1 MQKSVPWIAN
11 HDRENNDYANA
22 LRPRRFNWCDFSTN
36 FILFPML
43 DTFYL
48 SGFFPGYYLNKF
60 CFELPQ
66 NITWTDE
73 RVLGREHS
81 WKVSKKFIGNFNFW
95 GITLTNENSWIALS
109 DASSFLFK
117 DVRAHCYC
125 ASLVRTLFIGH
136 ARAESFSSART
147 DSKTQQNIERMKNK
161 TQTAVINILN
171 LHIMTWRFVCTLHT
185 FSKVTVEI

>member
-1 MQKSVPWIAN
+1 MLPATAKYNLDWWIT
-11 HDRENNDYANA
+11 HVISTSTGI
-22 LRPRRFNWCDFSTN
+22 NWPVTSLKRAWWPIICMVF
-36 FILFPML
+36 FEAV
-43 DTFYL
+43 L
-48 SGFFPGYYLNKF
+48 S
-60 CFELPQ
+60 
-66 NITWTDE
+66 
-73 RVLGREHS
+73 REHS
-81 WKVSKKFIGNFNFW
+81 GKVSKKFIGNFNFW